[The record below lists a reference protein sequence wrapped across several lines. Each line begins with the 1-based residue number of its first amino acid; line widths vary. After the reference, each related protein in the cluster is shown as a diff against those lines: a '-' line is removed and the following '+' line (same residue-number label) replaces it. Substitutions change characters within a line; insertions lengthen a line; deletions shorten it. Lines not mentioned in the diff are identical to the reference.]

1 MRSMILLLTVLF
13 GLSHGIVVPDHQEVL
28 SSHHVV
34 TTYTHGAGG

>member
-13 GLSHGIVVPDHQEVL
+13 GLSHEVVVLDHQEVL